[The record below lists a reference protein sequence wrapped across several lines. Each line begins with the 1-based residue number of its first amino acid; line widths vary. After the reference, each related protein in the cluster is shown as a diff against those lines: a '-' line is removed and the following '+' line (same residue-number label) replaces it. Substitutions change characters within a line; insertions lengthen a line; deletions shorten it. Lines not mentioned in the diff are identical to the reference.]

1 MAVIKSYE
9 EVLTLGQEFFNT
21 YIALGKQCKAITSA
35 AIPYIRAKNPL
46 YTVMEKVASDLGQ
59 DIDEDLIAATVL
71 QVAHQINCDAYQV
84 TSDFRVYFNRPVVK
98 DRRVYITKDIFVTVM
113 KEVPGT
119 ILSGYLYMTRSK
131 KLAIYFEYKLPQS
144 ADNLRFVCAIDVDMH
159 PFLLDSDGSAFSN
172 TENFI
177 SAVKRIGDWEQ
188 TLSRK
193 TPGSNSYINCANQL
207 RDLKNSAHQIRL
219 DAFHK
224 LANAY
229 VKTGDLLV
237 VAEKSRPDLMD
248 FSLERSMYCSNLFIR
263 ILERQAKTMGV
274 PFYRVPVNQI
284 YSAIAAEARIPV
296 VQASEYSKRFPLAY
310 LGAMFSIGQ
319 QLLLSL
325 KEKDN
330 ETAPSDKTSQ
340 FSELE

>member
-9 EVLTLGQEFFNT
+9 EVLTLGQEFFDT
-21 YIALGKQCKAITSA
+21 YIALGKQCKTITSA
-35 AIPYIRAKNPL
+35 AIPYIQAKNPL
-46 YTVMEKVASDLGQ
+46 YTVMKEITKDLGA
-59 DIDEDLIAATVL
+59 DIDSDLIAATVL
-71 QVAHQINCDAYQV
+71 QVTHQLNSDAYQV
-84 TSDFRVYFNRPVVK
+84 TSDFRVYFSRPVVK
-98 DRRVYITKDIFVTVM
+98 DRRIYITKTDFVMIT
-113 KEVPGT
+113 KEIPGT
-119 ILSGYLYMTRSK
+119 ILNGYLYMTRSK
-131 KLAIYFEYKLPQS
+131 KLAIYFEYKLPQNS
-144 ADNLRFVCAIDVDMH
+144 DNLRFVCAIDVDMH
-159 PFLLDSDGSAFSN
+159 PFLLDSDGSAFYN
-172 TENFI
+172 TENYI
-177 SAVKRIGDWEQ
+177 AAVKRIGDWEQ
-188 TLSRK
+188 ALLRK
-193 TPGSNSYINCANQL
+193 TPGSNSYINCASQL
-207 RDLKNSAHQIRL
+207 RDLKNSAHKIRM

-284 YSAIAAEARIPV
+284 FSAVAEEARIPV
-296 VQASEYSKRFPLAY
+296 VQASEYSKRFPMAY
-310 LGAMFSIGQ
+310 LEAMFGIGQ

-325 KEKDN
+325 KEKGN
-330 ETAPSDKTSQ
+330 ETAPSDKTGQ

>member
-9 EVLTLGQEFFNT
+9 EVLTLGQEFFDT
-21 YIALGKQCKAITSA
+21 YIALGKQCKTITSA
-35 AIPYIRAKNPL
+35 AIPYILAKNPL
-46 YTVMEKVASDLGQ
+46 YTVMKEVTEDLGA
-59 DIDEDLIAATVL
+59 DIDSNLIAATVL
-71 QVAHQINCDAYQV
+71 QVAHQLNSDAYQV
-84 TSDFRVYFNRPVVK
+84 TSDFRVYFSRPVVK
-98 DRRVYITKDIFVTVM
+98 DRRIYITKTDFVMIT
-113 KEVPGT
+113 KEIPGT

-131 KLAIYFEYKLPQS
+131 KLAIYFEYKLPQNS
-144 ADNLRFVCAIDVDMH
+144 DNLRFVCAIDVDMH
-159 PFLLDSDGSAFSN
+159 SFLLDSDGSAFYN
-172 TENFI
+172 TENYVA
-177 SAVKRIGDWEQ
+177 AVKRIEDWEQ
-188 TLSRK
+188 ALLRK
-193 TPGSNSYINCANQL
+193 TPGSNSYINCASQL
-207 RDLKNSAHQIRL
+207 RDLKNSAHKIRM

-284 YSAIAAEARIPV
+284 FSAVAEEARIPV
-296 VQASEYSKRFPLAY
+296 VQASEYSKRFPMAY
-310 LGAMFSIGQ
+310 LEAMFGIGQ

-325 KEKDN
+325 KEKGN
-330 ETAPSDKTSQ
+330 ETAPSDKTGQ